1 MESKMSQVE
10 KKRTIFVDIDG
21 TILEHRDKNNISIN
35 QPLLPGVK
43 EKFEE
48 WKKRGDK
55 IILTT
60 ARNRIL
66 RRVTE
71 ETLMGY
77 GLQYDDLLMELGSGE
92 RIIINDEKPYDGWE
106 GRETGIGVTV
116 KRNEGLKNVAY

>member
-1 MESKMSQVE
+1 MSQVE

>member
-106 GRETGIGVTV
+106 GKETGIGVTV